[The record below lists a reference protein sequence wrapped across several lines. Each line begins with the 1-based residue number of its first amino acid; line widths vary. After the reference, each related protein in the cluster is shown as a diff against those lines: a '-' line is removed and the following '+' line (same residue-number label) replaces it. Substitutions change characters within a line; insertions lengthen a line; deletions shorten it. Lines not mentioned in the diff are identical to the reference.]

1 MKRFIKI
8 FSFALV
14 LSLFFTNAYS
24 AVINGTQISLRR
36 SYPIGGATRPSRCPA
51 QTTSPVEVFL
61 DYYSGL
67 VTFVGN
73 NDDEVSYI
81 IYNEDGDI
89 ETSGSCVFNEDGE
102 YSTLLSLLPDGTY
115 TILVIVNDVEYFGTF
130 EIEQ

>member
-8 FSFALV
+8 FSYALV

-24 AVINGTQISLRR
+24 TVVNGTQISLRR

-51 QTTSPVEVFL
+51 QTTLPVEVFL

-67 VTFVGN
+67 ITIVGN
-73 NDDEVSYI
+73 KDDEVSYI

-89 ETSGSCVFNEDGE
+89 ETSDSCNFNDDGE
-102 YSTLLSLLPDGTY
+102 YSTSLSPLPDGTY
-115 TILVIVNDVEYFGTF
+115 TIVVFVNENEYFGTF

>member
-8 FSFALV
+8 FSVALV

-24 AVINGTQISLRR
+24 TVISGSQINLRR
-36 SYPIGGATRPSRCPA
+36 SYPIGGDTRPSRCPA

-81 IYNEDGDI
+81 VYNEGGDI
-89 ETSGSCVFNEDGE
+89 ETSGSCAFNGDGE
-102 YSTLLSLLPDGTY
+102 YSSSLSPLSDGTY
-115 TILVIVNDVEYFGTF
+115 TIVVIVNEVEYFGTF